1 MIRDEL
7 LAIIRDS
14 ANGFNRLDDLLL
26 EDMAE
31 ATLGLST
38 YFETLL
44 KLRLLDL
51 TLVCDL
57 VKNVTA

>member
-38 YFETLL
+38 HFETLL

>member
-31 ATLGLST
+31 ATLGLSS

-51 TLVCDL
+51 TLV
-57 VKNVTA
+57 